1 MHIVIAI
8 VTAIGVIAAW
18 YYRLKMIGGAARD
31 VARVADRVVNMPRKF
46 SFMRRAAHTGL
57 KAVDDPREAA
67 AILMVLVAGGEGGN
81 ELTDHQRAV
90 IMEETAEQFDLDEEE
105 AEALL
110 VHAQWMVRDVQV
122 PAGVGERMARI
133 VITTPGIGPKE
144 LVDLDAMLVAVS
156 EADGTAGS
164 EGLKM
169 LQVFRD
175 QAGLR
180 A

>member
-31 VARVADRVVNMPRKF
+31 VAKMADSVANIPRKF
-46 SFMRRAAHTGL
+46 SFIKRAGHTGL

-67 AILMVLVAGGEGGN
+67 TILMVLVAGGEGGK
-81 ELTDHQRAV
+81 ELTDHQRDV
-90 IMEETAEQFDLDEEE
+90 IMGETADHFDLDQDE
-105 AEALL
+105 AEAIL
-110 VHAQWMVRDVQV
+110 VHAQWMVRDVEV
-122 PAGVGERMARI
+122 PAGVGERMARV

-164 EGLKM
+164 EALKM
-169 LQVFRD
+169 LQIFRD

>member
-31 VARVADRVVNMPRKF
+31 VVKVADKVTNMPRKF

-67 AILMVLVAGGEGGN
+67 TILMILVAGAEGGKR
-81 ELTDHQRAV
+81 LSDHQRSV
-90 IMEETAEQFDLDEEE
+90 ILCETAEHFDLTEEE
-105 AEALL
+105 AEDLL

-122 PAGVGERMARI
+122 PAGVGERMARV

-156 EADGTAGS
+156 EANGTAGS

-169 LQVFRD
+169 LQIFRD